1 MSKPTSEKTQ
11 SLLLAEIEG
20 TIERIT
26 FQNEENGYTVARLTP
41 FNQSNEVTI
50 VGNLLGVISGQ
61 SLKLTGM
68 WVKHPQYGPQFEIQN
83 YSFHYPAT
91 IQGLRKYLGS
101 GLIKG
106 IGPVTANQIVE
117 TLGLDTLEIIETS
130 SDRLTTVPGIGI
142 KKAASIQA
150 AWQEQKQIKDIMIF
164 LQGHGVSASL
174 ASKIYKKYGD
184 DSIAIVRTN
193 PYRLAREVYGI
204 GFKTAD
210 RIAQQMGVPSN
221 DPMRIQAGVI
231 YCLGTLADEG
241 HCFAVRNFLHFE
253 AGKLLDVGPN
263 EVSSQLEFLVKSSE
277 IIIEDEVVYLAP
289 FFHAERGTAK
299 KLLLLSHS
307 SRDRLEVFKNL
318 PCEEIFSKL
327 DRTDTDYLSDQQ
339 KQAIQIALVSKMSIL
354 TGGPGTGKST
364 ITGSIV
370 NILQRY
376 KKTVLLAAPT
386 GRAAK
391 RLSQATGLEAKTIH
405 RLLEFSLAGN
415 KGFIRDQ
422 KNPLDADMIIIDEM
436 SMVDIL
442 LMNHLLSAVESGTHL
457 LLVGDVDQLPSV
469 GPGNVLRDLIGSE
482 VFPVT
487 RLTEVFR
494 QAQDSHILTNA
505 HRINQGQIPH
515 FPKGAL
521 DFFLFVEND
530 PEKAA
535 VRVVE
540 LVSQRIPKKFG
551 LDPHRDIQVLT
562 PMHRSAAGVS
572 ELNSILQESLNPA
585 TPDKVAY
592 NQGFRTLRTDDR
604 VMQVQNNYDRQVFNG
619 DMGIIKSINLED
631 QVIQVT
637 FDGRNID
644 YDFSDLNEII
654 HAYAISIHKSQGS
667 EFPAVVVPLLNQ
679 HYMMLQRNL
688 LYTAVT
694 RAKSLVVLVGS
705 RQAIAIAVGNNR
717 IVHRNSRLI
726 ARLQT

>member
-1 MSKPTSEKTQ
+1 MSKPTSEKAQ
-11 SLLLAEIEG
+11 SLLLSELEG

-164 LQGHGVSASL
+164 LQGYGVSASL
-174 ASKIYKKYGD
+174 ALKIYKKYGD

-289 FFHAERGTAK
+289 FFLAERGTAK

-422 KNPLDADMIIIDEM
+422 KNPLDADLIIIDEM

-494 QAQDSHILTNA
+494 QAQESHIITNA

-562 PMHRSAAGVS
+562 PMHRSAAGVI

-585 TPDKVAY
+585 TPNKVAY

>member
-572 ELNSILQESLNPA
+572 ELNSILQECLNPA
-585 TPDKVAY
+585 TPNKVAY

>member
-1 MSKPTSEKTQ
+1 VSKPTSEKTQ

>member
-1 MSKPTSEKTQ
+1 VSKPTSEKTQ

-494 QAQDSHILTNA
+494 QAQDSHIITNA

>member
-585 TPDKVAY
+585 TPNKVAY